1 MFEDNENVYIIK
13 KMPNESNKFHF
24 TKCKFLSNILK
35 SQPNKNMS
43 YNFKMANIYAN
54 YKLNHCVYQ
63 ESIMK
68 DLNKIIS

>member
-35 SQPNKNMS
+35 SQSK
-43 YNFKMANIYAN
+43 KIMAPI
-54 YKLNHCVYQ
+54 
-63 ESIMK
+63 
-68 DLNKIIS
+68 